1 MQNFSVVELIIP
13 IVFALLFLI
22 MSILQFLEKGFL
34 LNNAYIYAPKKE
46 RETMNKKPH
55 YRQSAIV
62 FLMLSV
68 EFFIMAVDVVIEFK
82 PLLYLH
88 FIIFTAVIVY
98 AIFSSIKLSKK

>member
-34 LNNAYIYAPKKE
+34 LNNAYIYAPKKD

-55 YRQSAIV
+55 YRQSTIV